1 MKIIGLKNNFEQGA
15 SKKKNFSFIDI
26 KSSLLLPEKDS
37 ELLTKIEMDRKSNR
51 SKTEITLPEKP
62 SPDKK
67 CEKKNTF
74 SHEKKETG
82 ENEEKNLMNIKKEYE
97 KKIVSRDL
105 DQSLLEISNIK
116 IISNTVS
123 CTNCNITFL
132 DETLNLSEKMPPF
145 LAEIRFPN
153 EKPFKIEII
162 KNENILQTE
171 SQKDNEKEETPSVS
185 TKTKNK
191 TSENMMTSSQT
202 NSITLQKKTS
212 KKNSLFSINDHAFRN
227 LIFSPTVSELV
238 FKAHLLN
245 TYKGLIYAK
254 RFLKPPPPQFLRE
267 KMVTLPEIKGIFSYT
282 LIE

>member
-1 MKIIGLKNNFEQGA
+1 M
-15 SKKKNFSFIDI
+15 
-26 KSSLLLPEKDS
+26 
-37 ELLTKIEMDRKSNR
+37 EMDRKSSR

-62 SPDKK
+62 STDKK

-74 SHEKKETG
+74 SYEKKETG
-82 ENEEKNLMNIKKEYE
+82 ENEEKNLMSIKKDYE

-153 EKPFKIEII
+153 EKPFKIEIQ
-162 KNENILQTE
+162 NENILQAE
-171 SQKDNEKEETPSVS
+171 SQKDNEKEETPSLS

-191 TSENMMTSSQT
+191 TSENMTSSQT
-202 NSITLQKKTS
+202 NTISLQKKPS
-212 KKNSLFSINDHAFRN
+212 KKNSLIAINDHAFRN

>member
-1 MKIIGLKNNFEQGA
+1 
-15 SKKKNFSFIDI
+15 
-26 KSSLLLPEKDS
+26 
-37 ELLTKIEMDRKSNR
+37 MDRKSNR
-51 SKTEITLPEKP
+51 AKTEIPTPEKP
-62 SPDKK
+62 PTDKK

-74 SHEKKETG
+74 SHEKGETG

-116 IISNTVS
+116 IISNTVT

-153 EKPFKIEII
+153 EKPFKIEMQ
-162 KNENILQTE
+162 NENILQTE
-171 SQKDNEKEETPSVS
+171 PQKDNENEENPCLPAKS
-185 TKTKNK
+185 KNK
-191 TSENMMTSSQT
+191 PAENMT
-202 NSITLQKKTS
+202 NSQITFQKKPS
-212 KKNSLFSINDHAFRN
+212 KKNSLISINSHAFRN

-254 RFLKPPPPQFLRE
+254 KFLKPPPPQFLRD
-267 KMVTLPEIKGIFSYT
+267 KTVTLPEIKGIIFENLLISYRVDKYFYIV
-282 LIE
+282 LFVNFDIFLLYIYKYI